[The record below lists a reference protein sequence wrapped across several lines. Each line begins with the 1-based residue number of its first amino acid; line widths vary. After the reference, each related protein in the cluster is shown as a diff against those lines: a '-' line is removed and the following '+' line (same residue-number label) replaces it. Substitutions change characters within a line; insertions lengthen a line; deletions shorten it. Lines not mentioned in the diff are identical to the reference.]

1 MPRRNPQLF
10 DARVVGRDAVAVS
23 HGTLH
28 ALYIGGRPVAYG
40 DQGTLYFA
48 EDAKGAERRA
58 INKWANEQGFG
69 TTRSGHPAAREDVE
83 YVAARG
89 RGERHRPVMLV
100 SRGQGP
106 SRRQSRR
113 RRNPEG
119 GDVVFD
125 EPGCYIDGARGRE
138 HAVSRMRDLLGDVLD
153 DAGPGSAEVAAQ
165 RLSVET
171 FEEEF
176 WEEFWEEWLDDAIM
190 VLQSVTRE
198 GLVWDWEGE
207 DLCLAWEESG

>member
-10 DARVVGRDAVAVS
+10 GARVVGRDAVTVS

-28 ALYIGGRPVAYG
+28 ALYIGGRPVAYR

-89 RGERHRPVMLV
+89 RGERHPLRTAAR
-100 SRGQGP
+100 SI
-106 SRRQSRR
+106 
-113 RRNPEG
+113 RNPEG
-119 GDVVFD
+119 GRVVFD

-153 DAGPGSAEVAAQ
+153 DAGPGSAEVAAE
-165 RLSVET
+165 RLLAEE

-176 WEEFWEEWLDDAIM
+176 WEELWEEWLDDAIA

-198 GLVWDWEGE
+198 GLVWDWEAGN
-207 DLCLAWEESG
+207 DLCLVVEESELEP